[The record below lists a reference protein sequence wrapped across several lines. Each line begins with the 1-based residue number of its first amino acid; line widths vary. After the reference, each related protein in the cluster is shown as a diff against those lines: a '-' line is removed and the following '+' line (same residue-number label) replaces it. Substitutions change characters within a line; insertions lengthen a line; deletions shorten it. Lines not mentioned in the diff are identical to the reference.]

1 MTSDHPDS
9 PSRPQ
14 NVVVVL
20 LDSLNRHMLGAYGG
34 TEFSTP
40 NLDRFA
46 ARSTQFTSHVTGSLP
61 CMPARHDILVG
72 SLDFLWKPWGS
83 IELWE
88 ESITATLRRANVP
101 TMLVSDHPH
110 LFETGGENYHTD
122 FSGWEYVRG
131 HEGDPWRTYP
141 DPSAFG
147 APTLTPD
154 GRPLITNAA
163 DGGWFLRDQLG
174 IADRSFGRR
183 HYDDSRTWFRA
194 EEDFPGP
201 RTMATAA
208 SWLRYASAAHDR
220 WMLFVDEFDPHE
232 PFDTPEPWA
241 SMYDDVPID
250 ADEARLVWP
259 PYLIGGTSSGSITE
273 AQARQIRNNY
283 GAKLSM
289 IDHHFGKILDELD
302 AQDLWDAT
310 AVIVCTDHG
319 HYLGD
324 ERTAGAPGDDTVAD
338 IWGKPMVPQ
347 FEPLGHTP
355 LMIHWPNRDQGQ
367 TPIAIDALTTN
378 VDINA
383 TIADVFGVEPA
394 HRTHGRSLVPLLTGE
409 ASAIR
414 DWAIGGVYGNWV
426 QVTDGRRKYARAPV
440 DDNFPLSMWSN
451 RWSTM
456 PVHKGLEDY
465 MRFPNPDRRATLDF
479 MPGSDVPV
487 IRQPFETGDVLPFW
501 ANGARNVGRHHLYD
515 LDVDPDERENRRG
528 EPSEVEMVDLL
539 RTALVEVDAP
549 DDQMARLGLA

>member
-1 MTSDHPDS
+1 MAD
-9 PSRPQ
+9 PQ

-20 LDSLNRHMLGAYGG
+20 LDSLNRHMVGAYGG
-34 TEFSTP
+34 DEFDTP

-46 ARSTQFTSHVTGSLP
+46 ARSSRFTNHVTGSLP

-72 SLDFLWKPWGS
+72 ALDFLWKPWGS

-88 ESITATLRRANVP
+88 ESITATLRRADVT

-122 FSGWEYVRG
+122 FSGWDYLRG
-131 HEGDPWRTYP
+131 HEGDPWKTYP
-141 DPSAFG
+141 DPSAHG

-174 IADRSFGRR
+174 IADRSFGHR
-183 HYDDSRTWFRA
+183 HYDDARTWFRA

-201 RTMATAA
+201 RTMASAA
-208 SWLRYASAAHDR
+208 SWLRHAAEAHDR
-220 WMLFVDEFDPHE
+220 RMLFVDEFDPHE

-241 SMYDDVPID
+241 SMYDDEPLTP
-250 ADEARLVWP
+250 DELETGRLVWP
-259 PYLIGGTSSGSITE
+259 PYIVGGTAKGAITE
-273 AQARQIRNNY
+273 RQARQIRANY

-289 IDHHFGKILDELD
+289 IDHWFGRLLDEID
-302 AQDLWDAT
+302 RQDLWDST

-319 HYLGD
+319 HYLGE
-324 ERTAGAPGDDTVAD
+324 ERATTTDRHQRAD
-338 IWGKPMVPQ
+338 VWGKPGIPQ

-355 LMIHWPNRDQGQ
+355 LMIHWPGPAPRDV
-367 TPIAIDALTTN
+367 DALTTN

-383 TIADVFGVEPA
+383 TIAAAFGVEQSHA
-394 HRTHGRSLVPLLTGE
+394 THGRSMVPLLTGE
-409 ASAIR
+409 AESVR

-440 DDNFPLSMWSN
+440 DGNMPLSMWSN

-465 MRFPNPDRRATLDF
+465 MRFPMPDHRAVLDV
-479 MPGSDVPV
+479 MPGSEIPV
-487 IRQPFETGDVLPFW
+487 IRQPFAAGDVLPYW
-501 ANGARNVGRHHLYD
+501 AGGGRNVGNHHLYD
-515 LDVDPDERENRRG
+515 LGVDPEETENRHG
-528 EPSEVEMVDLL
+528 EAVELEMLDLL
-539 RTALVEVDAP
+539 RTALADVDAP
-549 DDQMARLGLA
+549 DDQFVRLGLT

>member
-1 MTSDHPDS
+1 MDAAK
-9 PSRPQ
+9 
-14 NVVVVL
+14 NVIVVL
-20 LDSLNRHMLGAYGG
+20 LDSLNRHMLGSYGG
-34 TEFSTP
+34 IEFATP

-46 ARSTQFTSHVTGSLP
+46 ARSTSFTNHVTGSLP

-72 SLDFLWKPWGS
+72 ALDFLWKPWGS

-88 ESITATLRRANVP
+88 ESITATLRRADVT

-110 LFETGGENYHTD
+110 LFETGGENYHSD
-122 FSGWEYVRG
+122 FSAWDYLRG
-131 HEGDPWRTYP
+131 HEGDPWRTCP

-147 APTLTPD
+147 APT
-154 GRPLITNAA
+154 ITNAA

-174 IADRSFGRR
+174 IADRSFGHR

-201 RTMATAA
+201 RTMAAATA
-208 SWLRYASAAHDR
+208 WLRNEAPAHDR

-241 SMYDDVPID
+241 SMYDDVPLSPEEL
-250 ADEARLVWP
+250 ATGRLVWP
-259 PYLIGGTSSGSITE
+259 PYLVGGTTTGAITE
-273 AQARQIRNNY
+273 TQARQIRNNY

-289 IDHHFGKILDELD
+289 IDHWFGTILDELD
-302 AQDLWDAT
+302 RQDLWDTT

-324 ERTAGAPGDDTVAD
+324 VRSTGAPGDDTLAD

-355 LMIHWPNRDQGQ
+355 LMIHWPGHLECGL
-367 TPIAIDALTTN
+367 TPIEIGALTTN

-383 TIADVFGVEPA
+383 TIADIFGVKA
-394 HRTHGRSLVPLLTGE
+394 RHRTHGQSLVPLLDAT
-409 ASAIR
+409 ATSIR

-426 QVTDGRRKYARAPV
+426 QVTDGRHKYARAPV

-456 PVHKGLEDY
+456 PVHKGLEDF
-465 MRFPNPDRRATLDF
+465 MRFPPPDGRATLDF
-479 MPGSDVPV
+479 MPGSDIPV
-487 IRQPFETGDVLPFW
+487 IRQPFTNGDVLPFW
-501 ANGARNVGRHHLYD
+501 ASGGRNVGRHHLYD
-515 LDVDPDERENRRG
+515 LDVDPDETENRRG
-528 EPSEVEMVDLL
+528 GAQEADMADLL
-539 RTALVEVDAP
+539 RTALIDVEAP
-549 DDQMARLGLA
+549 GEQLERLGLA

>member
-1 MTSDHPDS
+1 MSVD
-9 PSRPQ
+9 

-46 ARSTQFTSHVTGSLP
+46 SRSTQFTSHVTGSLP

-88 ESITATLRRANVP
+88 ESITATLRRADVT

-122 FSGWEYVRG
+122 FSGWEYLRG
-131 HEGDPWRTYP
+131 HEGDPWRTYA
-141 DPSAFG
+141 DPTAFG

-183 HYDDSRTWFRA
+183 HYDDSRTWFRS

-208 SWLRYASAAHDR
+208 SWLRHASAAHDR

-241 SMYDDVPID
+241 SMYDDDPLD

-259 PYLIGGTSSGSITE
+259 PYLVGGTSNGAITE

-289 IDHHFGKILDELD
+289 IDHHFGTILDELD
-302 AQDLWDAT
+302 AQDLWDTT

-319 HYLGD
+319 HYLGE
-324 ERTAGAPGDDTVAD
+324 ERSAGAPGDGTKAD
-338 IWGKPMVPQ
+338 IWGKPSVPQ

-355 LMIHWPNRDQGQ
+355 LMIHWPGHRDRGQ

-383 TIADVFGVEPA
+383 TIADVFGVSA
-394 HRTHGRSLVPLLTGE
+394 SHRTHGRSMVPLLNGDAE
-409 ASAIR
+409 SIR

-501 ANGARNVGRHHLYD
+501 AGGARNVGRHHLYD

-528 EPSEVEMVDLL
+528 EPSEDEMIDLL

-549 DDQMARLGLA
+549 DDQMARLGLT